1 MKISILAVPCA
12 LLAMTLG
19 VLGCES
25 GPTNVSSVQ
34 LSSPN
39 GRMQISVASDSEG
52 RMSYTVSLET
62 PMARVPS

>member
-1 MKISILAVPCA
+1 
-12 LLAMTLG
+12 MTLG
-19 VLGCES
+19 ALGCES

-39 GRMQISVASDSEG
+39 GRVQISVANDSEG

>member
-19 VLGCES
+19 ALGCES
-25 GPTNVSSVQ
+25 GPTTVTSVQ